1 MPSPASIVLPI
12 ACTALAFGA
21 GTGAAFVFRPKPE
34 PPAKVEAPKT
44 VRAERFEAADGSG
57 RVRGWLGVTPEGAA
71 QVVAADAEG
80 RARVVVTVDAKGAS
94 TVVVNGA
101 DGKPVATLSG
111 VDGGATLALG
121 PGERPQ
127 VTLSGGAENA
137 LAISA
142 SGQPGTTVS
151 ETGVVAGSVEVRSA
165 DGKPRVRVAADAEVG
180 GLLELLNAAGAAR
193 ARLDGRGALTL
204 ADADGKPRCAL
215 DASAESGGRVRVLAG
230 DGKDVAVL
238 HSPASGP
245 ALEIRAASGTPV
257 ARLQARENGTPSFA
271 LHDPSSGNV
280 RAWLDVGDEG
290 STALGLYQPDGTR
303 RQLLGLED
311 DGLPFHDLFDPKGVI
326 RMSLYTRNDG
336 DSNFDFRNA
345 EGRNLL
351 TLAVEPD
358 GQGYLSISS
367 GTHPR
372 VFLGVLDDDAT
383 FLGLN
388 DLEGRVRTQAF
399 VRKDQSCG
407 FGIRDEKGNFRMN
420 AEADAAGRPYFQ
432 MLDDANKVRA
442 SLYLSKSFSGQ
453 LRFDD
458 PGGIER
464 LWLGYDD
471 AGGVSLQFFD
481 SSKRMRA
488 QMGTPGSGSPFF
500 SLHDEFRA
508 RMSLGL
514 TTGGIPVGHLTDSNG
529 KDRLQFG
536 LLEDQTGRFN
546 VLDGNDRVLWNS
558 Q

>member
-1 MPSPASIVLPI
+1 MPSPSSIALPL

-21 GTGAAFVFRPKPE
+21 GTGATFVFRPKPV
-34 PPAKVEAPKT
+34 PPPKVEAPKT
-44 VRAERFEAADGSG
+44 LRAERFEAADASG

-80 RARVVVTVDAKGAS
+80 KARVVVTVDAKGAS

-111 VDGGATLALG
+111 ADGGASLALG
-121 PGERPQ
+121 PGERPP
-127 VTLSGGAENA
+127 VTLSGGAENL
-137 LAISA
+137 LAISTA
-142 SGQPGTTVS
+142 GQAGTAVSG
-151 ETGVVAGSVEVRSA
+151 TGVVAGSVEIRSA
-165 DGKPRVRVAADAEVG
+165 DGKPRVRMASDAEVG
-180 GLLELLNAAGAAR
+180 GLLELLTASGAAR
-193 ARLDGRGALTL
+193 ARLDGRGALSL
-204 ADADGKPRCAL
+204 ADADGKPRCSL
-215 DASAESGGRVRVLAG
+215 DASAETGGRVRILAA

-238 HSPASGP
+238 HAPATGA
-245 ALEIRAASGTPV
+245 ALEICAASGTPV

-271 LHDPSSGNV
+271 LHDPSTGNV
-280 RAWLDVGDEG
+280 RAWLDVGDDG
-290 STALGLYQPDGTR
+290 STALGLYQADGTR
-303 RQLLGLED
+303 RQMLGLED
-311 DGLPFHDLFDPKGVI
+311 DGLPFHDLFDAKGAI
-326 RMSLYTRNDG
+326 RMTLYARKDG
-336 DSNFDFRNA
+336 DTSINFRNA
-345 EGRNLL
+345 EGKNLL
-351 TLAVEPD
+351 TLAAEPD
-358 GQGYLSISS
+358 GQGYLSISN

-388 DLEGRVRTQAF
+388 DLEGRVRSQAF

-420 AEADAAGRPYFQ
+420 CEADASGRPFFQ
-432 MLDDANKVRA
+432 MLDDASKVRA
-442 SLYLSKSFSGQ
+442 SLYLSKSYSGQ

-488 QMGTPGSGSPFF
+488 QMGTPGTGSPFF
-500 SLHDEFRA
+500 SLHDEFRV

-514 TTGGIPVGHLTDSNG
+514 TPGGIPVGHLTDSNG

-536 LLEDQTGRFN
+536 LLEDQSGRFN